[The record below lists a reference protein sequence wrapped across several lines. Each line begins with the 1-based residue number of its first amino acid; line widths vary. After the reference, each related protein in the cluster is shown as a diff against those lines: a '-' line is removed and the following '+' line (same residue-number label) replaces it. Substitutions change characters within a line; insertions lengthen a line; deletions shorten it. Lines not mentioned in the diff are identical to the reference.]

1 MESKFQTIK
10 AEPDS
15 QYRLIPCRKCKSDD
29 VVYIR
34 FTSGGMQTYRVRC
47 RSCGQR
53 TPWRMCRH
61 DAQRDWNEMPG
72 GVV

>member
-15 QYRLIPCRKCKSDD
+15 QYRLRRCGNCKSED

-34 FTSGGMQTYRVRC
+34 TNSGGKEQFHARC

-53 TPWRMCRH
+53 TPWWGCRH
-61 DAQRDWNEMPG
+61 DAQLDWNEMP
-72 GVV
+72 VKVL